1 MAQNIETLA
10 SEALALPLPQRA
22 SLAHKLIESLDE
34 EVDERAE
41 AEWLAVIDRRL
52 QELEQGKVTCRPV
65 DDVVRDLRSKLQ

>member
-1 MAQNIETLA
+1 MAQDLETLA
-10 SEALALPLPQRA
+10 TDALALPLAQRA

-52 QELEQGKVTCRPV
+52 REMDAGEGKGRPIEEVIRELRAKVR
-65 DDVVRDLRSKLQ
+65 